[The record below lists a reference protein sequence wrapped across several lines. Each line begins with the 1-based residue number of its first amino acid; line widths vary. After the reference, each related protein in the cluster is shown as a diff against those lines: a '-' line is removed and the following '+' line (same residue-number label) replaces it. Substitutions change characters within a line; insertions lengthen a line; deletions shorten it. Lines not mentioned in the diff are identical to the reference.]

1 MVLNLT
7 VRESRVSS
15 GSDCF
20 PPPHQSL
27 SPPPPPVPQ
36 HISACHWCRSRIV
49 LSCPCSLQ
57 PPQDDLLQL
66 AVVGA
71 LYALDRSFDVG
82 IQARGAFCQCLA
94 VVDGNVAVVHGD
106 EVEEQ
111 TGDASVE
118 FVKWMQCNQF
128 GLVMSETFGKFFCRP
143 VYSLFQVLLLF
154 QFAEDAACFLFEVG
168 CAAEQRAA
176 FAHVHGA
183 LQARPFVLLIRYDLF
198 MSPFEFDHSLPPLQ
212 GEGWGEDGCKR
223 RYIGHYPSPSWPPP

>member
-1 MVLNLT
+1 MD
-7 VRESRVSS
+7 RSRNKQYWE
-15 GSDCF
+15 F
-20 PPPHQSL
+20 
-27 SPPPPPVPQ
+27 
-36 HISACHWCRSRIV
+36 HWCRSRIV
-49 LSCPCSLQ
+49 LNRPCSLQ

-71 LYALDRSFDVG
+71 LYALDGGFDVG

-94 VVDGNVAVVHGD
+94 VVDGSVAVVHGD

-143 VYSLFQVLLLF
+143 VYGLFQVLLLF

-176 FAHVHGA
+176 FAHPRCGTGPPIRIRMCRRRDA
-183 LQARPFVLLIRYDLF
+183 VL
-198 MSPFEFDHSLPPLQ
+198 
-212 GEGWGEDGCKR
+212 
-223 RYIGHYPSPSWPPP
+223 